1 MFVAEDSDSEE
12 EWEDL
17 FVREPATSFQIT
29 IGDDRVQRQKQA
41 LQHTQFCRRLQSISI
56 KSYITA
62 GYCRNLLINS
72 RQVQKALKKLI
83 PKTVKV
89 KLAQLK
95 QLPPLAADEQL
106 VFCLKYLVKWFGK
119 NWTNDRCGM
128 RVLGFDS
135 PQPSPTSPIATK
147 HDLLKVIKRFAHN
160 RDTAAVL
167 FTGLLRSLGWD
178 SRLVFSLPCLDRLS
192 GPAPPP
198 HPNATTNFDNDLL
211 FPYMW
216 TELVNPL
223 DVSEMFVL
231 DTQSLVSP
239 DDRCIRLKRT
249 SHRDQITKSTKTKFT
264 TSAYTPHGSLN
275 HMQMHYVVAY
285 GSNYVMDV
293 SPRYMDDVSYRYN
306 RPLDL
311 RKEVGRAALVYTRM
325 IEYFQRRGWRPPQDE
340 IDTLNWVGK
349 LCYKVPTTFAGMR
362 RSPNVV
368 CSLTLRYNE
377 IIEPDAIPVGKIR
390 LVGSSKPQPVYRR
403 VLVVVGRSRRHW
415 MFRGRDVP
423 EDSVPIKVLNRQGGQ
438 VDLFQF
444 DQTIPYTRS
453 CDFSCSPP
461 KIPTNEYNDL
471 EIYHPGMVPKGAT
484 WLQLPEIYRYFSS
497 KRVNVPF
504 QWVPVVVGFQFV
516 GNKKAIPQFK
526 GVVVL
531 QQDEND
537 AKRLWLKLRRQYDHL
552 ALVTKRLRELAAWK
566 LIIRNLRVQQRLKNR
581 YGDCDDE
588 NNDDVSHE

>member
-1 MFVAEDSDSEE
+1 MFVSEESDSEE

-17 FVREPATSFQIT
+17 FVREPAPSSSFQIV
-29 IGDDRVQRQKQA
+29 ISDDRVKRQKQA
-41 LQHTQFCRRLQSISI
+41 LEHTQFCRRLRSISI

-62 GYCRNLLINS
+62 GYRRNLLINS
-72 RQVQKALKKLI
+72 RLVQKALKRLV
-83 PKTVKV
+83 PNTVKV
-89 KLAQLK
+89 KIAQLGK
-95 QLPPLAADEQL
+95 LPSSTADEQL

-119 NWTNDRCGM
+119 NWTNDCCGI
-128 RVLGFDS
+128 RVLGFHS
-135 PQPSPTSPIATK
+135 PAPSPISPIKDK

-167 FTGLLRSLGWD
+167 FVGLLRSYGWD
-178 SRLVFSLPCLDRLS
+178 ARLVFSLPCLDRLS

-198 HPNATTNFDNDLL
+198 HPNAATNFDNDLL

-223 DVSEMFVL
+223 DPSEIFVL
-231 DTQSLVSP
+231 DTQALINP

-249 SHRDQITKSTKTKFT
+249 SPPSQITKQSKSAFT

-285 GSNYVMDV
+285 GLNYVLDV
-293 SPRYMDDVSYRYN
+293 SPRYMDDIAYRYN

-311 RKEVGRAALVYTRM
+311 RKEVGRHALIYTQM
-325 IEYFQRRGWRPPQDE
+325 LGYLQKRGWRPPQDE
-340 IDTLNWVGK
+340 VDALNSVGV
-349 LCYKVPTTFAGMR
+349 LCFKVPTTFAAMR

-377 IIEPDAIPVGKIR
+377 VIAPDAESVGKIR
-390 LVGSSKPQPVYRR
+390 LAGSSKLQPVFRR
-403 VLVVVGRSRRHW
+403 SLVVVGRSRRHW
-415 MFRGRDVP
+415 MFRGRDVLK
-423 EDSVPIKVLNRQGGQ
+423 DAMPIKVLNRQGGE
-438 VDLFQF
+438 VGLFKF

-461 KIPTNEYNDL
+461 QIPTNEYNDL
-471 EIYHPGMVPKGAT
+471 EIYHPRMVPQGT
-484 WLQLPEIYRYFSS
+484 VWLQLPEIYRYFSS
-497 KRVNVPF
+497 KRVNVLF
-504 QWVPVVVGFQFV
+504 QWVPVVVGFSFV

-537 AKRLWLKLRRQYDHL
+537 AKRLWLRLRRQYDHL
-552 ALVTKRLRELAAWK
+552 VLYTKRLRELAAWK
-566 LIIRNLRVQQRLKNR
+566 LIIRNLRIQKRLQDQ
-581 YGDCDDE
+581 YGHCDEDDE
-588 NNDDVSHE
+588 NST